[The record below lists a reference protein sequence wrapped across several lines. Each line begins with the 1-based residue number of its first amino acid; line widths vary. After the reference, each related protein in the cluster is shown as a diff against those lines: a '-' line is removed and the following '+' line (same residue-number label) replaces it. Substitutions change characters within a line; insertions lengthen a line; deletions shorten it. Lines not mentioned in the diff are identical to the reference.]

1 MSGLSRREVL
11 RTGGLAVTLGAIA
24 AACGENRGGSTDP
37 GRVGIAPP
45 QPTLPE
51 VEEPASDIT
60 ILRTAQSMEYAA
72 LELYQSLIETG
83 ALDADEQA
91 LFERIVADHTED
103 ADAIGALVVTAGGEP
118 YPCANED
125 IVHRSVRPVLAAM
138 EGSDDLHRDVLNTAF
153 SFESLFGASYQSF
166 VKQLRARELRSAVM
180 AHGSREHRH
189 ATVLARLINPNQ
201 TFAPAFFGEP
211 EEKDAAG
218 FVVPYAI
225 PSVFGKVSSIELVVG
240 PPNEEGA
247 RFDTQLQTPAQNTFV
262 YEYMTCPD

>member
-103 ADAIGALVVTAGGEP
+103 ADAMGALVVTAGGE
-118 YPCANED
+118 
-125 IVHRSVRPVLAAM
+125 RLFPVAVFLAI
-138 EGSDDLHRDVLNTAF
+138 
-153 SFESLFGASYQSF
+153 Q
-166 VKQLRARELRSAVM
+166 
-180 AHGSREHRH
+180 
-189 ATVLARLINPNQ
+189 P
-201 TFAPAFFGEP
+201 
-211 EEKDAAG
+211 
-218 FVVPYAI
+218 VV
-225 PSVFGKVSSIELVVG
+225 
-240 PPNEEGA
+240 NRRQQHA
-247 RFDTQLQTPAQNTFV
+247 RFDKIAMLFQHAFKQRQCVRRLTRGCVNRGEMIARVLFPGSQLNRAFQVTKRFVDLFIVTEQHPEIKMRLEVVGVGGELSPESRLRLFRITQAHQHAAVPCL
-262 YEYMTCPD
+262 